1 MKKGLLGI
9 LGLVALATTSLT
21 SCAPS
26 FDNSKL
32 IIGLECAYAPFNW
45 SEQNANDYTLPVAN
59 KANMFAD
66 GYDIQIAK
74 ILGEKLGIA
83 VEIHQ
88 IEWDSL
94 IPELQFGGINA
105 VIAGMTDTEERRQTI
120 DFSNEYYRSELVLV
134 VKADIANQ
142 YTSALSENE
151 FASLIENKM
160 VVSQSSTVTDDVIDI
175 FSSNYGAIHNNPVST
190 FGFAAADV
198 NNGSAFAMTA
208 ELPVARSIIKA
219 FPELGIIHIDQNIL
233 GETQSELGVSIG
245 IAKGNN
251 DLCNMLNAALVEI
264 TTEQRNQIMEGA
276 VNRSTNY

>member
-1 MKKGLLGI
+1 MKKTLLGI
-9 LGLVALATTSLT
+9 LGLTAIALSSLT

-26 FDNSKL
+26 FDNSKI

-45 SEQNANDYTLPVAN
+45 SEQNANDYTLEVKN
-59 KANMFAD
+59 KANLYAD

-105 VIAGMTDTEERRQTI
+105 VIAGMTDTPERRQTI
-120 DFSNEYYRSELVLV
+120 DFTNEYYHSELVLV
-134 VKADIANQ
+134 VKEDIANQ
-142 YTSALSENE
+142 YNQALTETE
-151 FASLIENKM
+151 FETLIDGKM
-160 VVSQSSTVTDDVIDI
+160 VVSQSSTVTDSVIDI
-175 FSSNYGAIHNNPVST
+175 FADEYGAIHVNPVST
-190 FGFAAADV
+190 FGLAAADV

-208 ELPVARSIIKA
+208 ELPVARSITKA
-219 FPELGIIHIDQNIL
+219 FPDLGIIHIDQDIL

-245 IAKGNN
+245 IAKGNT
-251 DLCNMLNAALVEI
+251 DLANKLNEALAEI
-264 TTEQRNQIMEGA
+264 TIEQRNQIMEEA